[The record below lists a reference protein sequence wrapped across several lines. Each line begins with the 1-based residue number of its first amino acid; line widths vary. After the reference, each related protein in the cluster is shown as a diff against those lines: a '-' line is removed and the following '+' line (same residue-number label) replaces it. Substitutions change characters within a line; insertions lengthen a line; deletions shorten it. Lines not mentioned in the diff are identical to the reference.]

1 MGQGTCAC
9 SVLAQKCGCYSWV
22 GMKVVWEGKQ
32 TLQKR
37 SMRRNSG
44 AASHHRQMFHHS
56 QESGATTQRVCH
68 RSQHPHCSFLS
79 PCFYHEHTPWHS
91 RAGVPQHPSAP
102 QPARWWAGQGAER
115 TGLWA
120 STLSSSYDIR
130 LLSAVFI
137 TNPKQSAT
145 GATRK

>member
-1 MGQGTCAC
+1 MRLFSPCAKMW
-9 SVLAQKCGCYSWV
+9 VLLV
-22 GMKVVWEGKQ
+22 GWDEGSLGGKANTAKAEHEEEFRCCLPPQ
-32 TLQKR
+32 ADVPPQPGER
-37 SMRRNSG
+37 G
-44 AASHHRQMFHHS
+44 HH
-56 QESGATTQRVCH
+56 TQRVCH
-68 RSQHPHCSFLS
+68 RSQRPHCSFLS